1 MEFIHQEKSLLSEL
15 MNKNS
20 ESTDSTVNNALQK
33 QSQFYDSLNKQFEIR
48 PPEKSPMQNSFP
60 KLAPT
65 VLNGQPKE
73 NTDPKESN
81 ELPKTAEQPV
91 EDPTPAPAA
100 APTAGPTAVPTAVPT
115 AAPTSIPASVEQTTS
130 VAPSNP
136 AEEPNIQQ
144 STSEQPKEDS
154 SKIEVIDMEPVIGRK
169 RPCQEADSPQ
179 NLKKE
184 KVLTQS
190 VQFKNTSAS
199 LICCHWTLLTM
210 GSFSDHGEYFLKI

>member
-100 APTAGPTAVPTAVPT
+100 APTAGPTAVPT
-115 AAPTSIPASVEQTTS
+115 SIPASVEQTTS
-130 VAPSNP
+130 VVHVKILMSGSWLCLFIAVKWLNHYTRFHIKHDKRIESVFDMVFKLIKYVLKRLKLPL
-136 AEEPNIQQ
+136 
-144 STSEQPKEDS
+144 STEKSFVEQ
-154 SKIEVIDMEPVIGRK
+154 V
-169 RPCQEADSPQ
+169 
-179 NLKKE
+179 
-184 KVLTQS
+184 
-190 VQFKNTSAS
+190 
-199 LICCHWTLLTM
+199 
-210 GSFSDHGEYFLKI
+210 